1 LVSINVGDI
10 AETVDMS
17 TKVVDGSTQATV
29 VALTG
34 NVTEYSLDQEVDL
47 SEIKLSPGQG
57 VVVSWPY
64 VIKQY
69 L

>member
-1 LVSINVGDI
+1 
-10 AETVDMS
+10 MS